1 MKAERR
7 HELQENTLAHV
18 LSNFPLY
25 LSVYA
30 GRIVTVVL
38 VVALVFLLFRY
49 RAAAKQQQFETT
61 RINLAQARE
70 ATFQLGQL
78 VGGLREPTQTA
89 QLRSQLLLDANAAID
104 AVLANADTDTIKA
117 EALVSRGD
125 LYWTAANLPDL
136 SGAATQPAL
145 ALPEP
150 RDELLAKAA
159 GAYEQVLSQHPK
171 QSLAVAS
178 ALMGLAAIAENRGQF
193 DEALKRYEQMKTA
206 DIPQLFKALAEGRIA
221 QMPLIR
227 VQRRIVAATMPA
239 LDLPATAPGA
249 NGATTLPAGVAAPDS
264 APPPA
269 AVETP
274 ATESPAT
281 EIPATQPG

>member
-78 VGGLREPTQTA
+78 VGGFREPTQTA

-249 NGATTLPAGVAAPDS
+249 NGATTLRAGVAAPDS

>member
-30 GRIVTVVL
+30 GRIITVVL

-78 VGGLREPTQTA
+78 VGGFREPTQTA

-150 RDELLAKAA
+150 RDELLAKAT

-193 DEALKRYEQMKTA
+193 DEALKRYEQMKAA

-264 APPPA
+264 GAPPA

-274 ATESPAT
+274 AAEK
-281 EIPATQPG
+281 PATQPS

>member
-30 GRIVTVVL
+30 GRIITVVL

-78 VGGLREPTQTA
+78 VGGFREPTQTA

-150 RDELLAKAA
+150 RDELLAKAT

-239 LDLPATAPGA
+239 FDVPATAP
-249 NGATTLPAGVAAPDS
+249 GATTLPAGVAAPDS

-281 EIPATQPG
+281 QPG